1 MKGFGIVS
9 VLTASLFGL
18 STAAF
23 ANSYSFM
30 SLPGATLDGLPVSAT
45 AQFTTAPGT
54 ITVALTNNV
63 SNPTSVIQAIS
74 DIFFT
79 ASGVT
84 GGGGLQTPTANLVTI
99 GDDKSPLV
107 GNPQWLL
114 TNTSGNNYHLDAL
127 AGPATGPASLIIGPG
142 PYTNANGSI
151 DSNDPHNPFINTSAT
166 WTLAFAGATAST
178 VISNVVFSFGT
189 QPGENV
195 PGVPIPAAVWLF
207 GSGLLALVAI
217 ARRRHGGVMR
227 GSPIAT

>member
-1 MKGFGIVS
+1 MKGSRILSFVTG
-9 VLTASLFGL
+9 SLFGL

-23 ANSYSFM
+23 ANFYSFM

-45 AQFTTAPGT
+45 AQFTTTPGT
-54 ITVALTNNV
+54 ITLALTNNI
-63 SNPTSVIQAIS
+63 SNPKSVIQAIS
-74 DIFFT
+74 DISFT

-84 GGGGLQTPTANLVTI
+84 GGGGLKTPTANLVTI
-99 GDDKSPLV
+99 GEDKSPLV

-142 PYTNANGSI
+142 PYTNANGWI

-217 ARRRHGGVMR
+217 ARRRQGGLMR
-227 GSPIAT
+227 GSRAAT